1 MKIYDICYYFVKL
14 FKLIWVFIVLL
25 NMFFLICWCVC
36 INIWIDNYFV
46 YLFDRFNRKKK
57 ERKKDLISFIKIN
70 NWIMLGLSFFKV
82 GIFFMYCCFD
92 W

>member
-70 NWIMLGLSFFKV
+70 NWIMLGLSFFK
-82 GIFFMYCCFD
+82 IR
-92 W
+92 

>member
-57 ERKKDLISFIKIN
+57 KKDLISFIKIN
-70 NWIMLGLSFFKV
+70 NWIMLGLSFFK
-82 GIFFMYCCFD
+82 IR
-92 W
+92 

>member
-36 INIWIDNYFV
+36 INIWIDSYFV

-70 NWIMLGLSFFKV
+70 NWIMLGLNFFKV
-82 GIFFMYCCFD
+82 R
-92 W
+92 

>member
-1 MKIYDICYYFVKL
+1 MKIYVICYYFVKL

-46 YLFDRFNRKKK
+46 YLFDKFNRKKRK
-57 ERKKDLISFIKIN
+57 EKKDLISFIKIN

-82 GIFFMYCCFD
+82 RKNR
-92 W
+92 

>member
-82 GIFFMYCCFD
+82 R
-92 W
+92 

>member
-1 MKIYDICYYFVKL
+1 MKIYVICYYFVKL

-82 GIFFMYCCFD
+82 RKNR
-92 W
+92 

>member
-25 NMFFLICWCVC
+25 NMVFLICWCVC

-46 YLFDRFNRKKK
+46 YLFDKFNRKKRK
-57 ERKKDLISFIKIN
+57 EKKDLISFIKIN

-82 GIFFMYCCFD
+82 RKNR
-92 W
+92 

>member
-82 GIFFMYCCFD
+82 RKNR
-92 W
+92 

>member
-46 YLFDRFNRKKK
+46 YLFDRFSRKKK

-82 GIFFMYCCFD
+82 R
-92 W
+92 